1 VQDGERNVVLTD
13 SYQITENYEISAMA
27 KGLVSTISV
36 TVTPGLKRKIQHRG
50 GTQQGKSAFEKKTK
64 TKKERSP

>member
-1 VQDGERNVVLTD
+1 
-13 SYQITENYEISAMA
+13 MA

-50 GTQQGKSAFEKKTK
+50 CTQQGKSAFGKKQK
-64 TKKERSP
+64 QKKNVHPNPNTCG